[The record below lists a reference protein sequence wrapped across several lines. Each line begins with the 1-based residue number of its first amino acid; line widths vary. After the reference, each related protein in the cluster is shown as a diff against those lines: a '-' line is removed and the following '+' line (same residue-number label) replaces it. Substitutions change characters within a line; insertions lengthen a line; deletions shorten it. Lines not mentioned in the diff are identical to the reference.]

1 MTTDSTDIGL
11 RLLSYICCRKIASR
25 DVHLDDIDMCSTS
38 STASQRLVGLYDVTR
53 ADVNIALRLA
63 MFSLLIDPLTAA
75 HISRPKIIRR
85 LL

>member
-38 STASQRLVGLYDVTR
+38 STASQRLVYDVTR

-75 HISRPKIIRR
+75 HISRPTIIRR